1 MSAPEPI
8 APREVAN
15 LAPSVNPAKPGNG
28 AGVAENGTSAPADA
42 SFALFGKDGF
52 SFFDLV
58 DIINPLQHIPIVSSI
73 YRHLTGDELD
83 AAPRVLGGALFGGA
97 IGAVA
102 ALVNVVVDEAT
113 GKDIGDHALA
123 FFVDEKADGVAV
135 AAAPS
140 DADFDTAGG
149 ADELP
154 WGEEKDLGEA
164 MPWLAADNAAVAAV
178 PVDLPSPAVASPKRS
193 SGLAQAADAV
203 FARAAAD
210 FDTAAGAGDE
220 LPWRK
225 EKDLGDAMPWLV
237 ADKTGGASGI
247 GAPDER
253 TGPWVVQAFEDAR
266 AIPGNAGSDPA
277 SRPEPRTTPDGAV
290 AAEGGWF
297 ADVML
302 AALQSY
308 ERGAT
313 LSGAPRGPAGGVT
326 N

>member
-8 APREVAN
+8 APREVAT
-15 LAPSVNPAKPGNG
+15 LASSVNPAKPGNG
-28 AGVAENGTSAPADA
+28 AGVAENGTSAPADP
-42 SFALFGKDGF
+42 SFTLFGDDGF
-52 SFFDLV
+52 SFFDLI

-73 YRHLTGDELD
+73 YRHVTGDELD

-97 IGAVA
+97 IGAVV

-135 AAAPS
+135 AAAPA
-140 DADFDTAGG
+140 DADFETAGG

-154 WGEEKDLGEA
+154 WRKEKELGDA
-164 MPWLAADNAAVAAV
+164 MPWLAADNAAVAAVAAV

-193 SGLAQAADAV
+193 SGFAQAADAV

-225 EKDLGDAMPWLV
+225 DKD
-237 ADKTGGASGI
+237 SC
-247 GAPDER
+247 
-253 TGPWVVQAFEDAR
+253 
-266 AIPGNAGSDPA
+266 
-277 SRPEPRTTPDGAV
+277 
-290 AAEGGWF
+290 
-297 ADVML
+297 
-302 AALQSY
+302 
-308 ERGAT
+308 
-313 LSGAPRGPAGGVT
+313 LSMKVIQR
-326 N
+326 

>member
-42 SFALFGKDGF
+42 SFTLFGDDGF
-52 SFFDLV
+52 SFFDLI

-73 YRHLTGDELD
+73 YRHLTGEELD

-102 ALVNVVVDEAT
+102 ELVNVVVDEAT
-113 GKDIGDHALA
+113 GKDVGDHALA

-135 AAAPS
+135 AAAAS
-140 DADFDTAGG
+140 DADFETAGG

-178 PVDLPSPAVASPKRS
+178 PMDLPSPAVASPKRS
-193 SGLAQAADAV
+193 SGFPQAADAV

-225 EKDLGDAMPWLV
+225 DKD
-237 ADKTGGASGI
+237 SC
-247 GAPDER
+247 
-253 TGPWVVQAFEDAR
+253 
-266 AIPGNAGSDPA
+266 
-277 SRPEPRTTPDGAV
+277 
-290 AAEGGWF
+290 
-297 ADVML
+297 
-302 AALQSY
+302 
-308 ERGAT
+308 
-313 LSGAPRGPAGGVT
+313 LSMKVIQR
-326 N
+326 